1 MLQSPK
7 GHMVGIITDC
17 GLLRIWNISACTAVL
32 ATTCTEI
39 FGKHGTV
46 IQFTITEHG
55 VPLVL
60 FSNGQAFSY
69 SQQLQS
75 WLVLNT
81 KDPIMRY
88 GLRSSICKEFHKNY
102 LSYPLTSIQA
112 ATTTFV
118 TQSSG
123 IDL

>member
-1 MLQSPK
+1 M
-7 GHMVGIITDC
+7 GVITEC
-17 GLLRIWNISACTAVL
+17 GLLRIWNISTCSAVL
-32 ATTCTEI
+32 ATNCNEI
-39 FGKHGTV
+39 YGKHGPV
-46 IQFTITEHG
+46 LSFTITEHG
-55 VPLVL
+55 VPLIL

-69 SQQLQS
+69 SAQLQS

-88 GLRSSICKEFHKNY
+88 GLRTSIPKEVNKNY

-112 ATTTFV
+112 STTSFV
-118 TQSSG
+118 SQSTG